1 MPTASMTA
9 HGQAVMAAEIVH
21 HDDVAGSEFEHK
33 HPFDEAW
40 KASRSIGPSC
50 TNGAAS
56 LRKRRPATKAAH
68 FQ

>member
-1 MPTASMTA
+1 
-9 HGQAVMAAEIVH
+9 MAAEIVH